1 MAFKRG
7 PLFYKNSDS
16 FGLMTLRKEKKVT
29 LREITINRCLMELP
43 MYDTLLSLP
52 LFQGMSQADFNSLLQ
67 KIRLDFVR
75 YEEGSTIIS
84 TGDRCKSFAFLING
98 TVESSRDGMEGNMS
112 FMEQIDAPFL
122 IEPYSMFGRV
132 GCYQRTYTAS
142 TPCSFLMVDKQYIY
156 TELGKYNICR
166 MNLLNILSGRV
177 QQLDGHI
184 WALQGSDLRGRIIRF
199 IKGLADTQ
207 TGAKR
212 LSIKMNDLAL
222 LMDATRLNVS
232 RELNALEAQGLIS
245 LRRKEIFIPALENLI

>member
-1 MAFKRG
+1 
-7 PLFYKNSDS
+7 
-16 FGLMTLRKEKKVT
+16 
-29 LREITINRCLMELP
+29 MELP

-75 YEEGSTIIS
+75 YEEGATIIS
-84 TGDRCKSFAFLING
+84 AGERCKSFAFLING
-98 TVESSRDGMEGNMS
+98 TVESSREGMESNMS

-132 GCYQRTYTAS
+132 GSYQRTYTAA

-177 QQLDGHI
+177 QQLDSHVWTMEG
-184 WALQGSDLRGRIIRF
+184 ADLRGRIIRF
-199 IKGLADTQ
+199 IKGLSDIQNGT
-207 TGAKR
+207 KK
-212 LSIKMNDLAL
+212 LIIKMNDLAT

>member
-1 MAFKRG
+1 
-7 PLFYKNSDS
+7 
-16 FGLMTLRKEKKVT
+16 
-29 LREITINRCLMELP
+29 

-75 YEEGSTIIS
+75 YEQGSTPI
-84 TGDRCKSFAFLING
+84 TAGERCKSFAFLING
-98 TVESSRDGMEGNMS
+98 TLESMRQGMDGNLT
-112 FMEQIDAPFL
+112 FMEQIEAPCL
-122 IEPYSMFGRV
+122 IEPYSMFGRA
-132 GCYQRTYTAS
+132 GSYQRTYTAI

-177 QQLDGHI
+177 QQLDSHI
-184 WALQGSDLRGRIIRF
+184 WGMESANLRGQIIRF
-199 IKGLADTQ
+199 IKGLSDIQ
-207 TGAKR
+207 TGSKK
-212 LSIKMNDLAL
+212 LCIKMNDLAA

-232 RELNALEAQGLIS
+232 RELNALEADGLIA

>member
-1 MAFKRG
+1 
-7 PLFYKNSDS
+7 
-16 FGLMTLRKEKKVT
+16 
-29 LREITINRCLMELP
+29 

-84 TGDRCKSFAFLING
+84 SGQTCKSFAFLING
-98 TVESSRDGMEGNMS
+98 TVESSRDGMDGNLT
-112 FMEQIDAPFL
+112 FMEQIDAPCL

-132 GCYQRTYTAS
+132 GSYQRTYSAV

-177 QQLDGHI
+177 QQLDSHV
-184 WALQGSDLRGRIIRF
+184 WALQGDTLRGRIIRF
-199 IKGLADTQ
+199 IKGLSDIQ
-207 TGAKR
+207 TGTKK
-212 LSIKMNDLAL
+212 LCIKMNDLAT

-232 RELNALEAQGLIS
+232 RELNALEAEGLIT
-245 LRRKEIFIPALENLI
+245 LRRKEILIPALENLI

>member
-1 MAFKRG
+1 
-7 PLFYKNSDS
+7 
-16 FGLMTLRKEKKVT
+16 
-29 LREITINRCLMELP
+29 

-75 YEEGSTIIS
+75 YEQGSTPI
-84 TGDRCKSFAFLING
+84 TAGERCKSFAFLING
-98 TVESSRDGMEGNMS
+98 TLESMRQGMDGNLT
-112 FMEQIDAPFL
+112 FMEQIEAPCL

-132 GCYQRTYTAS
+132 GSDQRTYTAL

-177 QQLDGHI
+177 QQLDSHI
-184 WALQGSDLRGRIIRF
+184 WGMESANLRGQIIRF
-199 IKGLADTQ
+199 IKGLSDIQ
-207 TGAKR
+207 TGSKK
-212 LSIKMNDLAL
+212 LCIKMNDLAA

-232 RELNALEAQGLIS
+232 RELNALEADGLIA